1 MAKEVLI
8 KRYNAYY
15 QGWCQAFG
23 EHESNLDE
31 DRDRDRDVYWLT
43 GEGRIG
49 LAVSSKLI
57 RSLNLALLRHHEEVP
72 QLILQSDS
80 IKVEDKIIYQLSD
93 DYDQQGTNQL
103 MNYLD
108 CKDDL
113 YMFMTN
119 HFFYP
124 SGTRIITFAKEKPT
138 ILLYKEMQPLKVLI
152 N

>member
-1 MAKEVLI
+1 MAKELII

-23 EHESNLDE
+23 EHEANLDE
-31 DRDRDRDVYWLT
+31 DRDVYWLT
-43 GEGRIG
+43 AEGRIG

-57 RSLNLALLRHHEEVP
+57 RILNLAFLRHHEEIP

-93 DYDQQGTNQL
+93 DYDQKGMNQL

-108 CKDDL
+108 CKDEL
-113 YMFMTN
+113 HLFMTN
-119 HFFYP
+119 HFCYP
-124 SGTRIITFAKEKPT
+124 SGTRIITIAKEKPT
-138 ILLYKEMQPLKVLI
+138 ILLYKDMQPLKVLI
-152 N
+152 L